1 MREIIRKFTMGHTKQ
16 MIEPAIWHFL
26 EGFTMTFPAIAVYF
40 VINLLIEHFENPERI
55 FDKGYWNIALWML
68 GLFLLQLIVSTFSF
82 LRTFLPGAINSTDNK
97 KDFIQKIKRLPL
109 GFFSKTRSGEL
120 INTFTGDFLAIEQ
133 SMVATF
139 TGLFGVVFSCIV
151 TSIFLFYFNS
161 KMALA
166 FYITIPVSGIVIMIS
181 MKVFGHMSTR
191 LRSAKDDT
199 AEGLNEYLS
208 GMKILRNY
216 NQVGEGF
223 SKLQTAYRHL
233 MEVSIKGETVGGA
246 LLGLALTFARAGLP
260 LMCFVGSYLLIGGKI
275 SLISFLSIIVIG
287 TKIISPLLTWIRYTA
302 LLRVQY
308 VSAGRIDNVM
318 KEKELFGNKKIE
330 SLDDIHFENVSFSY
344 TKGQTIIENI
354 SCYLK
359 KNSLTAIVGPSGG
372 GKSTILKLIARFWDV
387 DEGNIKIGGM
397 PLNEIHQDNWLEQ
410 ISMVLQDVYLFH
422 ESIRE
427 NIIFGNENA
436 DEEDMIR
443 AAKLAGCHDFIEKLP
458 QRYETI
464 VGEGGATLSGVK
476 SREYPLP
483 ELFLKMH
490 LFYF

>member
-181 MKVFGHMSTR
+181 MKVFGHMRTTDR
-191 LRSAKDDT
+191 
-199 AEGLNEYLS
+199 
-208 GMKILRNY
+208 
-216 NQVGEGF
+216 
-223 SKLQTAYRHL
+223 
-233 MEVSIKGETVGGA
+233 
-246 LLGLALTFARAGLP
+246 
-260 LMCFVGSYLLIGGKI
+260 
-275 SLISFLSIIVIG
+275 
-287 TKIISPLLTWIRYTA
+287 
-302 LLRVQY
+302 
-308 VSAGRIDNVM
+308 
-318 KEKELFGNKKIE
+318 
-330 SLDDIHFENVSFSY
+330 
-344 TKGQTIIENI
+344 
-354 SCYLK
+354 
-359 KNSLTAIVGPSGG
+359 
-372 GKSTILKLIARFWDV
+372 KSV
-387 DEGNIKIGGM
+387 
-397 PLNEIHQDNWLEQ
+397 
-410 ISMVLQDVYLFH
+410 V
-422 ESIRE
+422 
-427 NIIFGNENA
+427 
-436 DEEDMIR
+436 
-443 AAKLAGCHDFIEKLP
+443 
-458 QRYETI
+458 
-464 VGEGGATLSGVK
+464 
-476 SREYPLP
+476 
-483 ELFLKMH
+483 
-490 LFYF
+490 